1 MAKKRNSGVLG
12 RAISALIIIILLVAI
27 VGAIFEIFVAPAAS
41 KVETTLKSKD
51 NVSITATT
59 GLAASLLAK
68 GDLYLLYG
76 YANASITDNVT
87 NDIIITYKVTK
98 DGEEKTYTAMVIYF
112 ASMGDANTVRK
123 GIKSEVKEQGKVT
136 MFRGKTLVVG
146 DQKAVM
152 KYYSVIF

>member
-1 MAKKRNSGVLG
+1 MAKKRSSGVLG
-12 RAISALIIIILLVAI
+12 RLLAAIVIIVLLVLI

-41 KVETTLKSKD
+41 KVESQLSSKD
-51 NVSITATT
+51 NVSVTATT

-87 NDIIITYKVTK
+87 NDIIITYKETK
-98 DGEEKTYTAMVIYF
+98 DGETTTYTAMVIYF
-112 ASMGDANTVRK
+112 EKMGDANTVRK
-123 GIKSEVKEQGKVT
+123 GIKSEVKEQGKYA

-146 DQKAVM
+146 DKKAVA